1 MREIIIEKN
10 DAGQRLDKFLFKR
23 FPTLPKSM
31 AYMYIRKKCIKVNGK
46 KPDIEQKLKQGD
58 VIRLYIKDE
67 FFNAPKNQPHYDFL
81 KAPKSLNIVYEDE
94 NLIIIDKPQGLIVH
108 PDSNYHFD
116 SLVSRLKHYLYD
128 KGEYDPKQE
137 QSFAPALANRID
149 RNTGGLV
156 IGAKNAEA
164 LRELNL
170 KIKQREIQK
179 LYLCIAHGRFKSN
192 EGTLVSYMTKNEKK
206 NKVTL
211 SDKPSTGAKQAV
223 TKYRVMKSVEFVE
236 EFKDTSV
243 LEIELI
249 TGRTHQIRA
258 QLAQIGHPLCG
269 DIKYGKHENQKTEF
283 KYQALYSYA
292 LKLKET
298 ERENI
303 LSYLEGREF
312 KLDCLYLAMKD
323 GILGLH
329 L

>member
-31 AYMYIRKKCIKVNGK
+31 AYMYIRKKCIKVNGR
-46 KPDIEQKLKQGD
+46 KPDIEQKLNQGD

-67 FFNAPKNQPHYDFL
+67 FFNAQKSRPHYDFL
-81 KAPKSLNIVYEDE
+81 KAPKSLNIVYEDK

-108 PDSNYHFD
+108 PDSSYHFD

-128 KGEYDPKQE
+128 KGEYDPQQE

-170 KIKQREIQK
+170 KIKRREIQK
-179 LYLCIAHGRFKSN
+179 LYLCIAHGHLKSK
-192 EGTLVSYMTKNEKK
+192 EGTLVSYITKNENK

-211 SDKPSTGAKQAV
+211 SDNPSPGSKQAV
-223 TKYRVMKSVEFVE
+223 TKYRVVNTTERL
-236 EFKDTSV
+236 KDASL

-258 QLAQIGHPLCG
+258 QLSGIGHPLCG
-269 DIKYGKHENQKTEF
+269 DIKYGKKEHRITEF
-283 KYQALYSYA
+283 KYQALYAYA
-292 LKLKET
+292 LKFKET
-298 ERENI
+298 DRENL

-312 KLDCLYLAMKD
+312 KLSKICFSMKS
-323 GILGLH
+323 GLMP
-329 L
+329 LNI

>member
-67 FFNAPKNQPHYDFL
+67 FFNAPKSQPHYDFL
-81 KAPKSLNIVYEDE
+81 KAPKSLNIVYEDK
-94 NLIIIDKPQGLIVH
+94 NIIIIDKPQGLIVH

-128 KGEYDPKQE
+128 KGEYDPQQE

-179 LYLCIAHGRFKSN
+179 LYLCIAHGRFKSK
-192 EGTLVSYMTKNEKK
+192 EGTLVSYLTKNENK

-211 SDKPSTGAKQAV
+211 SDKPSPGAKQAV
-223 TKYRVMKSVEFVE
+223 TKYRVIKTTDRL
-236 EFKDTSV
+236 KDASL

-258 QLAQIGHPLCG
+258 QLAKIGHPLCG
-269 DIKYGKHENQKTEF
+269 DIKYGKKEHQTSEF
-283 KYQALYSYA
+283 KYQALYAYA
-292 LKLKET
+292 LKFKET
-298 ERENI
+298 DRENL

-312 KLDCLYLAMKD
+312 KLSGVCFAMKS
-323 GILGLH
+323 GLMS
-329 L
+329 LSI